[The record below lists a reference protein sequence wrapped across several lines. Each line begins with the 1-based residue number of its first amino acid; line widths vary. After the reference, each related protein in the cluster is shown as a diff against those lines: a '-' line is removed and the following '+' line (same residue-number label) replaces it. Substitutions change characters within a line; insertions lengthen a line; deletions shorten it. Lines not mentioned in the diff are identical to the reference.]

1 MAGLLEPGLFRS
13 AHRAVDMENMSW
25 AAAQADVQG
34 ITIFIEPINGRD
46 MPGYFVHRQDQAH
59 ALCEIGASNLRVQF
73 DFYHAPIVEGDLS
86 VKLHEQM
93 PGIGHIQVA
102 GVPDRHELDEGELN
116 YPIFSDYSMNSGMAA
131 GSAANTGLVRE
142 LAPALAGCGH
152 GYDAAAL
159 T

>member
-34 ITIFIEPINGRD
+34 ITILIEPINGRD

-59 ALCEIGASNLRVQF
+59 
-73 DFYHAPIVEGDLS
+73 
-86 VKLHEQM
+86 VKLREQM

-102 GVPDRHELDEGELN
+102 GVPDRHEPDEGELN
-116 YPIFSDYSMNSGMAA
+116 YPIFSDYSMNSGMAG
-131 GSAANTGLVRE
+131 GSAANTGLVQE
-142 LAPALAGCGH
+142 LAPALVGCGH
-152 GYDAAAL
+152 GYNAVAL

>member
-34 ITIFIEPINGRD
+34 ITILIEPINGRD

-59 ALCEIGASNLRVQF
+59 ALCGIGASNLRVQF

-116 YPIFSDYSMNSGMAA
+116 YPYLFRLLDELGYGGWVGCEYRPRARTSA
-131 GSAANTGLVRE
+131 GLGRLRPW
-142 LAPALAGCGH
+142 L
-152 GYDAAAL
+152 
-159 T
+159 